1 MPNTEPEQENLDRV
15 DTSKTATEAL
25 GDKSSEQRQIDDIT
39 KAVLDLDERF
49 KALTNFLEIRISEVY
64 KKYDVYLIKRGLGRG
79 LVNPDGM
86 SIPPKKKWYQ
96 FWK

>member
-1 MPNTEPEQENLDRV
+1 MSDQSEQV
-15 DTSKTATEAL
+15 KQDTSKTATEAL
-25 GDKSSEQRQIDDIT
+25 GEKSSEQRQIDDIT

-64 KKYDVYLIKRGLGRG
+64 KKYDVYLMKRGLAS
-79 LVNPDGM
+79 PT
-86 SIPPKKKWYQ
+86 SHPPKKKWYQ